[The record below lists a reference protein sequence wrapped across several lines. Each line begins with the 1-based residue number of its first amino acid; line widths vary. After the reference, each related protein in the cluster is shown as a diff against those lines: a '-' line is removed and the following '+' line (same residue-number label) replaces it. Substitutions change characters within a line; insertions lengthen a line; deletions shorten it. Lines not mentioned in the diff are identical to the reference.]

1 MKSKK
6 KFDNLKS
13 KLFVAKLLL
22 LSILIMCLKGGLTS
36 KPYATLNVTS
46 SAGQTIYNNVDTVT
60 SLRPY

>member
-22 LSILIMCLKGGLTS
+22 LSILIMCLRGGLTS

-46 SAGQTIYNNVDTVT
+46 
-60 SLRPY
+60 